1 MSHNSANVRF
11 LPGSSFD
18 LDFLADLYTQTFA
31 EYFYPCLVTTE
42 DLAEWVRVEHLDL
55 DRCPVMLVDEKP
67 AGFATVG
74 IRGEKAYC
82 KGFGVIVSHRG
93 RGLAH
98 NLCGEMV
105 RIAGQ
110 AGARRM
116 TLGVIKH
123 NTRAVETYRKAG
135 FQLRRELVSIE
146 WRADTDYAGQPPLD
160 GSAREITEARPA
172 DLLAHFDDLHAIE
185 PIWNRDLPSLREINN
200 LEGLAAVSD
209 GVPEAYVLF
218 EAAGGT
224 TVIVDLAA
232 RPGARPAKLLAN
244 VLWKLREKHPHVICH
259 NEPADNPLLPV
270 MLDTG
275 FRETVRRLELERV
288 F

>member
-31 EYFYPCLVTTE
+31 DYFYPCLVTTE
-42 DLAEWVRVEHLDL
+42 DLAEWIRVEHLDL
-55 DRCPVMLVDEKP
+55 DRCPVMLAGEKP
-67 AGFATVG
+67 VGFATVG

-110 AGARRM
+110 AGARHM

-135 FQLRRELVSIE
+135 FQSRRELVSFE
-146 WRADTDYAGQPPLD
+146 WRADTDDAGQPLLD

-172 DLLAHFDDLHAIE
+172 DLLAHFDDLHTVE
-185 PIWNRDLPSLREINN
+185 PMWNRDLPSLREINN

-209 GVPEAYVLF
+209 GVVEAYVLF
-218 EAAGGT
+218 RTAGQET
-224 TVIVDLAA
+224 ELVDLGA
-232 RPGARPAKLLAN
+232 RAGARPAELLGN
-244 VLWKLREKHPHVICH
+244 VLVKLREGHPNLICH
-259 NEPADNPLLPV
+259 NEPADNPLLAA

-275 FRETVRRLELERV
+275 FRETFRRLELERV